1 MNSHPF
7 APNDRVVAVNTQEG
21 PLKLLRPI
29 DCRKFRLP
37 DGPLR
42 HGMVYHVRAVHTL
55 KDGSHGVFITGLSCL
70 WGAKD
75 FPWSADRFRKLDQ
88 VGHPESRKSRRK
100 NGKLRRRS
108 HDLQPATD

>member
-7 APNDRVVAVNTQEG
+7 ASGDRVVAVNSQEG

-29 DCRKFRLP
+29 NCDKFRLP

-42 HGMVYHVRAVHTL
+42 QGVVYHVKGVHTL

-70 WGAKD
+70 WGTKD
-75 FPWSADRFRKLDQ
+75 FPWCANRFRKLEK
-88 VGHPESRKSRRK
+88 VGHPVSRKSRRK
-100 NGKLRRRS
+100 VSVGRACA
-108 HDLQPATD
+108 HP

>member
-21 PLKLLRPI
+21 PLKVLRPI

-42 HGMVYHVRAVHTL
+42 QGVVYHVKGVHTL

-70 WGAKD
+70 WGTKD
-75 FPWSADRFRKLDQ
+75 FPWCANRFRKLEK
-88 VGHPESRKSRRK
+88 VGHRVSRKSRRK
-100 NGKLRRRS
+100 VSVGRACAQS
-108 HDLQPATD
+108 

>member
-1 MNSHPF
+1 MSSHPF
-7 APNDRVVAVNTQEG
+7 APKDRVVAVNTQEG

-42 HGMVYHVRAVHTL
+42 QGVVYHVKSVHTL

-70 WGAKD
+70 WGSRL
-75 FPWSADRFRKLDQ
+75 PMVRQPLPQ
-88 VGHPESRKSRRK
+88 VGGVWAS
-100 NGKLRRRS
+100 GL
-108 HDLQPATD
+108 